1 MRRQKTEQE
10 KLLHRLQV
18 ADFALHE
25 SALYLDGH
33 PYDRAAMEYYGKM
46 REKHDALTRE
56 YEEMFGPVTYFGNLS
71 QDWQWSEGPWPWQT
85 EEMANMCPDRNGK
98 EKQ

>member
-1 MRRQKTEQE
+1 
-10 KLLHRLQV
+10 
-18 ADFALHE
+18 
-25 SALYLDGH
+25 
-33 PYDRAAMEYYGKM
+33 M